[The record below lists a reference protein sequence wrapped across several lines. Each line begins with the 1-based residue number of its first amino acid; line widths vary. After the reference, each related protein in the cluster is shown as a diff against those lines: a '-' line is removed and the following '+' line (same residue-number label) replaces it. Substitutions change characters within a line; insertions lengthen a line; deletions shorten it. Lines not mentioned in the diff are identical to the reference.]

1 MEKIN
6 QLSGFIFQ
14 LMQAFIC
21 KWLPNPLCATFLL
34 SCFLMRVLDGS
45 ETERT
50 KNIFLLKL
58 DKLNIAI
65 FSENR

>member
-34 SCFLMRVLDGS
+34 GCFLIRVLDDS
-45 ETERT
+45 ETKRT
-50 KNIFLLKL
+50 NKNFLLKL
-58 DKLNIAI
+58 DGDNYRY
-65 FSENR
+65 FVY

>member
-34 SCFLMRVLDGS
+34 SCFLMRVLDGF
-45 ETERT
+45 ETKRT
-50 KNIFLLKL
+50 QYIIFIK
-58 DKLNIAI
+58 I
-65 FSENR
+65 RWG

>member
-21 KWLPNPLCATFLL
+21 KWLPNPLSATFLL
-34 SCFLMRVLDGS
+34 SCFLMRVLDDF
-45 ETERT
+45 ETKRT
-50 KNIFLLKL
+50 QYIIFIK
-58 DKLNIAI
+58 I
-65 FSENR
+65 RWG